1 MSKLHLQHQRS
12 PDLNIKTVPNQD
24 SRDLTFAK
32 EDSADENPSPEETG
46 QRKAKR
52 GPPLQVGQESS
63 LKAERGTLSPAV
75 LKSEE

>member
-1 MSKLHLQHQRS
+1 MSKFHLQHQRS

-46 QRKAKR
+46 QRKVKR
-52 GPPLQVGQESS
+52 GPSTTIGIREQLRS
-63 LKAERGTLSPAV
+63 
-75 LKSEE
+75 